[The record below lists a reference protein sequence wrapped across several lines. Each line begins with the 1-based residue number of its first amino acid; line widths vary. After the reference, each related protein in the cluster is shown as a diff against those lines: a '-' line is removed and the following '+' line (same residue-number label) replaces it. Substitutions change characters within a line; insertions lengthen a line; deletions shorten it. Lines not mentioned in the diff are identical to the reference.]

1 VLCHVGAA
9 SLMIPLAHGSLV
21 TATAFLMVAQVG
33 DVCWP
38 VYNICELRL
47 RQAITPGDVLGRVN
61 AAMQML
67 SRGLLPVG
75 SFGAGTL
82 ACCRRSRP
90 TSVGS
95 VDCVIASSRH
105 A

>member
-1 VLCHVGAA
+1 
-9 SLMIPLAHGSLV
+9 MIPLAHGSLV
-21 TATAFLMVAQVG
+21 TATGFLMVAQVG

-38 VYNICELRL
+38 VYNICEPNL

-82 ACCRRSRP
+82 AEVIDMRP
-90 TSVGS
+90 LAVGAAGLL
-95 VDCVIASSRH
+95 VSSL
-105 A
+105 

>member
-1 VLCHVGAA
+1 MLCDVGAA

-21 TATAFLMVAQVG
+21 TATGFLMVAQVG

-38 VYNICELRL
+38 VYNICELSL

-82 ACCRRSRP
+82 AEVIDMRP
-90 TSVGS
+90 TLAVGAAGLL
-95 VDCVIASSRH
+95 VSSL
-105 A
+105 